1 MGWTSTNVQVKYK
14 NGKPYIDRK
23 EECDKLYNQPMVTM
37 ESNKPIGKYEVL
49 KSSMKGSIYYA
60 AVKKTKFS
68 EPEKATV
75 FAAICMTS
83 VKLKDHF
90 NFSYKDMDETCGP
103 YYYDCPAGILELLSP
118 TNNEYALNWRKKCIE
133 KAEETRNPYSLGNLP
148 VGSIVKFKAPFEMK
162 QFKKGEEVTVQKMH
176 VGKVTRWV
184 CGSYYYPSKIIGD
197 EYDVV
202 RRGKDG
208 DL

>member
-1 MGWTSTNVQVKYK
+1 MGWTSTNVPVKYK

-162 QFKKGEEVTVQKMH
+162 QFKKGDEVTVQKMH

>member
-1 MGWTSTNVQVKYK
+1 MGWTSTNVKVKYK

-176 VGKVTRWV
+176 VGKVNRWV

>member
-14 NGKPYIDRK
+14 NDKPYIDRK

-68 EPEKATV
+68 EPEKETV

-118 TNNEYALNWRKKCIE
+118 TNNEYALNWRKKCLE

-162 QFKKGEEVTVQKMH
+162 QFKKGDEVTVQKMH
-176 VGKVTRWV
+176 VGKVNRWV

-208 DL
+208 NL

>member
-1 MGWTSTNVQVKYK
+1 MGWTSTNVPVKYK

-133 KAEETRNPYSLGNLP
+133 KAEETRNPYSFGNLP

-162 QFKKGEEVTVQKMH
+162 QFKKGDEVTVQKMH

-208 DL
+208 NL